1 MVSLK
6 DLLPGKAFTTNAE
19 DLTTGQV
26 AITDASGRTVGLE
39 DPNDPRLQDD
49 PAIFP
54 SNNVTAPETG
64 TDPSKKLLNS
74 TGKPFID
81 PRLYGGSTLDQSA
94 GLGEPLNVIISALSG
109 AQKAFLD
116 PRGWV
121 DENFLYR
128 EVYTPLESF
137 MFRKYQTKVEYL
149 TGLIE
154 PGTTGINHD
163 IATDGRVALL
173 TIKLLSKDDKALLKA
188 KKQASQQVLVSGTP
202 AAGPLPEPAGK
213 TSQNITSNDKKQKRI
228 SFKSPFAKKDR
239 QPIAQAA

>member
-1 MVSLK
+1 
-6 DLLPGKAFTTNAE
+6 
-19 DLTTGQV
+19 
-26 AITDASGRTVGLE
+26 
-39 DPNDPRLQDD
+39 
-49 PAIFP
+49 
-54 SNNVTAPETG
+54 
-64 TDPSKKLLNS
+64 
-74 TGKPFID
+74 
-81 PRLYGGSTLDQSA
+81 
-94 GLGEPLNVIISALSG
+94 
-109 AQKAFLD
+109 
-116 PRGWV
+116 
-121 DENFLYR
+121 
-128 EVYTPLESF
+128 

-213 TSQNITSNDKKQKRI
+213 TSQNVTSNDKKQKRI

>member
-1 MVSLK
+1 M
-6 DLLPGKAFTTNAE
+6 LPGKAFTTNAE

-94 GLGEPLNVIISALSG
+94 GLGEPLNVIISALSTPELLSRKGLQSYLRSLDFDMECLGLHSGG

-128 EVYTPLESF
+128 EVYTPLE
-137 MFRKYQTKVEYL
+137 
-149 TGLIE
+149 
-154 PGTTGINHD
+154 
-163 IATDGRVALL
+163 
-173 TIKLLSKDDKALLKA
+173 
-188 KKQASQQVLVSGTP
+188 
-202 AAGPLPEPAGK
+202 
-213 TSQNITSNDKKQKRI
+213 
-228 SFKSPFAKKDR
+228 
-239 QPIAQAA
+239 